1 MGYRSEVALTMK
13 KEDILDLLKQ
23 AMAQSDNGSAQQ
35 FLYYD
40 KILDHQNG
48 YASLYWDWVKWYEDY
63 PEIAFVTQFYND
75 IVEKGGDIS
84 FRRIGENDD
93 DYESEWSGDWGVC
106 ECVELVRKLDYEIN
120 SETTE
125 AKFMQT
131 E

>member
-13 KEDILDLLKQ
+13 KEDVLELLKQ
-23 AMAQSDNGSAQQ
+23 AMAQSDNGSAQN
-35 FLYYD
+35 FLCYD

-75 IVEKGGDIS
+75 IVEKGNDVS
-84 FRRIGENDD
+84 FKRIGEDNN
-93 DYESEWSGDWGVC
+93 DYESAWSGDWDVY

-125 AKFMQT
+125 EVFMQT

>member
-13 KEDILDLLKQ
+13 KEDVLELLKQ
-23 AMAQSDNGSAQQ
+23 AMAQSDNGSAQN
-35 FLYYD
+35 FLCYD

-75 IVEKGGDIS
+75 IVEKGNDVS
-84 FRRIGENDD
+84 FKRIGEDNN
-93 DYESEWSGDWGVC
+93 DYESAWSGDWDVD

-125 AKFMQT
+125 EVFMQT